1 VWWVLEPRAL
11 PWAKGTVGAFSAE
24 GDSMFHRTE
33 FCNRVAAIFLSGV
46 LLCMA
51 TGCGSAPAPVST
63 SPAAPPAEQHF
74 TLRGQVIKKNM
85 NDKELLVNH
94 EEIPGFM
101 AAMTMPYPVKDQKD
115 LDAAQ
120 PGDMITARVVVQGQT
135 AYWLDQIK
143 VTDSSG
149 RSSVPEEATIREVH
163 AGDRIPDV
171 PFTNQDGKTM
181 HLRDLKGQAV
191 LLTFIY
197 TRCPLPDF
205 CPLISS
211 QFAAIHKQL
220 AALPAIYK
228 KAHLV
233 SVTLDPTYDTPPVL
247 RKYGLAYLS
256 DDANGF
262 KQWEFVNTPQANLQK
277 LAAACGLEYYEQ
289 DKQISHSM
297 STILLGP
304 DGAVVKS
311 WPGNDWRSPEV
322 MAAIQQSV
330 SK

>member
-1 VWWVLEPRAL
+1 
-11 PWAKGTVGAFSAE
+11 
-24 GDSMFHRTE
+24 MFHRDKLS
-33 FCNRVAAIFLSGV
+33 NRFATKVLALVLTCTAI
-46 LLCMA
+46 
-51 TGCGSAPAPVST
+51 GCGPATVST
-63 SPAAPPAEQHF
+63 PSSTPPAEQHY

-115 LDAAQ
+115 LDTAQ

-149 RSSVPEEATIREVH
+149 RSSVPEEATIREVR

-171 PFTNQDGKTM
+171 PFTNQDGKTI
-181 HLRDLKGQAV
+181 HLTAFKGQAV

-233 SVTLDPTYDTPPVL
+233 SITLDPAYDQPPVL

-256 DDANGF
+256 GDPEGF
-262 KQWEFVNTPQANLQK
+262 KQWDYLVTPKENLEK
-277 LAAACGLEYYEQ
+277 LASACGLEYYEQ
-289 DKQISHSM
+289 DRQISHSM

-304 DGAVVKS
+304 NGEVFKS
-311 WPGNDWRSPEV
+311 WPGNDWRTPEV
-322 MAAIQQSV
+322 LAAIQQAV
-330 SK
+330 SQ